1 MTKRGKILR
10 DASAGPGLV
19 SVDGQHYQ
27 FALEGMWRS
36 EVPPTAGMAVEI
48 DFAADASIVGISQV
62 SDAQIAKEQAEAV
75 MKAAR
80 QKGVVLTNRQVR
92 SAALDRNGADDH
104 RLVAPQRGFSA
115 DAVRQTQF
123 DLLAGAW
130 LSER

>member
-62 SDAQIAKEQAEAV
+62 SEAQIAKEQAEADV
-75 MKAAR
+75 KAAQ
-80 QKGVVLTNRQVR
+80 QKGGELACAAIAKFGLPMLIARGLMIVGWLFL
-92 SAALDRNGADDH
+92 SA
-104 RLVAPQRGFSA
+104 VSM
-115 DAVRQTQF
+115 QTLF
-123 DLLAGAW
+123 GSLN
-130 LSER
+130 